1 MNITSDWDTSDAA
14 TKTIFGTLMASPAV
28 AGAAAVN
35 LSTHPT
41 PTPAMVRAAL
51 VNAATLGV
59 VVGQASAP
67 DRLLHTSS

>member
-41 PTPAMVRAAL
+41 PAMVRAAL